1 MIFVRTHR
9 EVNLT
14 TIKEIADL
22 AGVSRG
28 TVDRVLNKRGSVNP
42 ETEARIMEIVDKLG
56 YKPNRAGMTLA
67 AQKKRFKFGVVM
79 FGVGNPFFDDVIKG
93 FKEREDELA
102 GYNCTVITKRI
113 SAFGVRDQI
122 DSINTLVEEGVNGLA
137 ISPQNDPLIS
147 AKIDDLFEK
156 GIPTVTFNTD
166 LPESKRIAYVGSN
179 YFQCGQTAAGLMN
192 LMAGSDLNIGIISGN
207 SKILCHTERIAGFYS
222 CLDEYQ
228 KLHVVD
234 FFEHDDDDFKSYDLT
249 SKMLA
254 KHPEINALFFAAAGT
269 YGGCKAV
276 MAAGREK
283 TTKIVTFD
291 KIDTTSE
298 MLKNHVIDATI
309 CQQPRLQGS
318 LPLKILFEYLA
329 TGEMPKSEYNYTAVE
344 IYIKE
349 NS

>member
-1 MIFVRTHR
+1 M
-9 EVNLT
+9 T
-14 TIKEIADL
+14 TIKEIAEM

-28 TVDRVLNKRGSVNP
+28 TVDRVLNKRGAVSP
-42 ETEARIMEIVDKLG
+42 ATEERIMEIVNRLG

-67 AQKKRFKFGVVM
+67 AQKKRFKLGVVM

-93 FKEREDELA
+93 FDERTDELA
-102 GYNCTVITKRI
+102 GYNCTVIMKRI

-122 DSINTLVEEGVNGLA
+122 EAIDELVQKEEINGLA
-137 ISPQNDPLIS
+137 ISPQNDLHIT
-147 AKIDDLFEK
+147 AKIDELFDEY

-192 LMAGSDLNIGIISGN
+192 LMAGSKDLNIGVISGN
-207 SKILCHTERIAGFYS
+207 SKVLCHTERIAGFYS

-234 FFEHDDDDFKSYDLT
+234 FLEHDDDDFVSYDLT
-249 SKMLA
+249 SKML
-254 KHPEINALFFAAAGT
+254 KNHPEINALFFAAAGT

-276 MAAGREK
+276 IAAGREK
-283 TTKIVTFD
+283 DMKIVTFD
-291 KIDTTSE
+291 KIDTTME
-298 MLKNHVIDATI
+298 MLKKHVIDATI
-309 CQQPRLQGS
+309 CQQPREQGN
-318 LPLKILFEYLA
+318 LPLKILFDYLA

-349 NS
+349 NA